1 MTSAI
6 ASEAKQPRG
15 RQANSGKTEP
25 CPPWVA
31 APTRHD
37 GFRHCFAGA
46 AALLAGLA
54 LAGCVGSGDN
64 GPDVAETR
72 QSVVVRLDPAEMQ
85 HRISAYR
92 EAHGLS
98 PVTIDPGLMI
108 LAQAQASTMAS
119 ANHLS
124 HELAGTLDRRLNA
137 AHHAKGYA
145 VENVSA
151 GYATA
156 DAALG
161 GWQRSP
167 GHNINLLDK
176 KMRRMG
182 IAAADAPG
190 TRYKTYWALMMT
202 D

>member
-1 MTSAI
+1 MLDCFSPSWPACQQWRPARLLLGCFSA
-6 ASEAKQPRG
+6 
-15 RQANSGKTEP
+15 
-25 CPPWVA
+25 
-31 APTRHD
+31 
-37 GFRHCFAGA
+37 
-46 AALLAGLA
+46 LA
-54 LAGCVGSGDN
+54 LAGCLN
-64 GPDVAETR
+64 AEAPEPPALAEHHP
-72 QSVVVRLDPAEMQ
+72 SVVVRLDPDEVRASL
-85 HRISAYR
+85 SAYR
-92 EAHGLS
+92 AAHHL
-98 PVTIDPGLMI
+98 PDVKIDPALMA
-108 LAQAQASTMAS
+108 LAQSQANAMAS

-124 HELAGTLDRRLNA
+124 HEVSGSLDHRLNA

-156 DAALG
+156 DAALL

-167 GHNINLLDK
+167 GHNANLLDA

-190 TRYKTYWALMMT
+190 TRFKTYWALMMT

>member
-1 MTSAI
+1 M
-6 ASEAKQPRG
+6 
-15 RQANSGKTEP
+15 SGLLNGVLA
-25 CPPWVA
+25 C
-31 APTRHD
+31 
-37 GFRHCFAGA
+37 A
-46 AALLAGLA
+46 AALA
-54 LAGCVGSGDN
+54 LAGCLASEDRS
-64 GPDVAETR
+64 PDVVEPHP
-72 QSVVVRLDPAEMQ
+72 SVVVRLDPAEIQ

-92 EAHGLS
+92 EAHGLP
-98 PVTIDPGLMI
+98 PVSIDPGLMV
-108 LAQAQASTMAS
+108 LAQSQANAMAG

-124 HELAGTLDRRLNA
+124 HEIAGSLGHRLDN
-137 AHHAKGYA
+137 AHHPKGYA

-151 GYATA
+151 GYADA

-167 GHNINLLDK
+167 AHNLNLLDK

-190 TRYKTYWALMMT
+190 TRFKTYWALMMT